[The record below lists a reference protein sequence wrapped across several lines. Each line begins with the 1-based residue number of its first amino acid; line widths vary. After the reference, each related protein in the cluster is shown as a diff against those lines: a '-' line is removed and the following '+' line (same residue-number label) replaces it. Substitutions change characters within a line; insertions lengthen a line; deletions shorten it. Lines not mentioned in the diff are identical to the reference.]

1 MNVLERIE
9 AQQKG
14 KEGQPAFMVGEQL
27 KDICRR
33 EPESAELVE
42 QDLEA
47 VTLEDVAAKIKA
59 RADEIHNKEKG
70 SCVHHANGGGGN
82 HPGSLRTAG
91 GGGAGRTEIG
101 SDAEGRFPGFDGLPV
116 RA

>member
-1 MNVLERIE
+1 MNVFERIE

-14 KEGQPAFMVGEQL
+14 KEGTPAFMVGEQL

-33 EPESAELVE
+33 EPGNAALVE

-59 RADEIHNKEKG
+59 RADEIQKKEKG
-70 SCVHHANGGGGN
+70 SCVCIT
-82 HPGSLRTAG
+82 PMV
-91 GGGAGRTEIG
+91 
-101 SDAEGRFPGFDGLPV
+101 AEGIIREAYGLPGAEA
-116 RA
+116 REEPKSEAMPKDDFLDLTDFL